1 MKKLLLI
8 LILVSF
14 GLSFSFAQ
22 GLNCSNPIV
31 INSLPYSTT
40 DNTGNYG
47 DSTDIAQPS
56 ACAGTVANYMTG
68 NDVFYSYTPT
78 VNGNIGITMTPSSNW
93 SGIFIYQGCSNV
105 GLNCLAGVANS
116 GSGIRS
122 IPSLPVVAGQ
132 EYIIVISTNAAPQT
146 LGYSLV
152 IQSSN
157 CIGPNS
163 LSASGIS
170 QTSANLSWANPGGAT
185 SWEVAVQPAGS
196 AIPTGSGIQTNINT
210 NFPLTNLSI
219 STAYQFYV
227 RADCGN
233 GTFSAWTGPF
243 LFTTL
248 CTPFNVPFQE
258 GFNSTSTS
266 ESCWTIINE
275 NNDSDAWNT
284 NYTLNPFEGDQS
296 AVLFTD
302 LNSGNNNDWL
312 ISPQIILTGN
322 EVLRFN
328 YRSQTIS
335 EPNEFKVM
343 ISTTG
348 TNQADFTTVLLPLAS
363 YPNNTYNQV
372 SINLAAFNGPVYI
385 AWHVPPGTLDGWRLY
400 IDNVVVEN
408 VNICQ
413 TPTSLTANNITATSA
428 DVTWIGLGPS
438 NSWEIITVP
447 CGNPAPSSNTVGQI
461 VTSIP
466 HTITG
471 LSATTCYST
480 YVRSICS
487 SGNSNWSLIPVN
499 FNTTITPPNCGEIF
513 TDNGGSNGFYLPN
526 SDHIT
531 TICPD
536 LAGDIVTVT
545 FTTFDTE
552 TNWDG
557 LYVYDGN
564 SINAPQIAS
573 NNPSGNV
580 PGGLAG
586 SFWGTALPGPFMSSS
601 PDGCL
606 TFRFRSDNS
615 VVKSGWTANVSCN
628 PAPNCLKP
636 TDLILVDIT
645 QTSATI
651 SWTENSNATSWEIIA
666 VPSGSQLTGLNTPGQ
681 PIFTN
686 PITLNNLTPGTT
698 YDIYIRSTCPTTGYS
713 IWSTPITINTLITND
728 ECDNAIM
735 VPVNNDNCAQ
745 VTPGRLNGATGSNVS
760 LDTPCLGTADDD
772 VWFQFVA
779 TNSNILTSLTNITGT
794 TTNLNMALYSGTCG
808 NLTRLNCSLFS
819 SSRSL
824 FNSDLTLGETYYLRV
839 FSNENTPQTVTF
851 NLCLTTPS
859 TCIGGQSICGV
870 NNYPNTIGIPNS
882 GSVGCLNT
890 TPNPSYF
897 TIKISESGSVNMV
910 LTQSTI
916 GNGNPNLDVDY
927 AAWGPFSS
935 QASACAAVNNG
946 MPPGIVGVPVTQS
959 TGCSYSAAPTE
970 HFNIP
975 NAIAGEYYIILITN
989 FSNQSGFINVVV
1001 EDTSTGAID
1010 CTGIRM
1016 IAFIDDNANGTK
1028 ETNEAY
1034 FPLGQFQYEIN
1045 NNGTVHNI
1053 TSPSGV
1059 YSINEESSANSY
1071 DLNYTINSNYVG
1083 TYNTTATYTNVVVT
1097 TVGMTTYNF
1106 PITVLQNYN
1115 DLGVTV
1121 VPMSSPRAG
1130 TTYKNKIV
1138 FTNNGTQTIASGTL
1152 SYTVNPGTTITNI
1165 SVSGT
1170 TTIPNGFT
1178 YGFTNLLPF
1187 ESRSIIVTIS
1197 VPAIPAVT
1205 LGQLLT
1211 NAANIV
1217 PPTGDIV
1224 STNDSSVSTQAVIAA
1239 YDPNDK
1245 MESHGEKILFSSF
1258 TADDYLEYT
1267 IRFENT
1273 GNAGAINVYVTDELD
1288 SQLDETSLIMTG
1300 ASHDYTLD
1308 RVGNSLVWNFSNIM
1322 LPVSVPDTEIG
1333 KGFINFKIKPK
1344 PGYAV
1349 GDIIPNNANI
1359 YFDTNPAITTNTFNT
1374 EFVAALAN
1382 PNFTSN
1388 QIIIYPNPAKHS
1400 VTIDLT
1406 QSAEHLSEIVFFDI
1420 VGKKVK
1426 VINAFGENQI
1436 SIDVSDLSKG
1446 VYLIEIQTENKIK
1459 TFKKLI
1465 VQ

>member
-1 MKKLLLI
+1 MKKLLL
-8 LILVSF
+8 L
-14 GLSFSFAQ
+14 
-22 GLNCSNPIV
+22 LNI
-31 INSLPYSTT
+31 
-40 DNTGNYG
+40 
-47 DSTDIAQPS
+47 
-56 ACAGTVANYMTG
+56 
-68 NDVFYSYTPT
+68 
-78 VNGNIGITMTPSSNW
+78 
-93 SGIFIYQGCSNV
+93 IFICTIGFSQ
-105 GLNCLAGVANS
+105 NC
-116 GSGIRS
+116 
-122 IPSLPVVAGQ
+122 
-132 EYIIVISTNAAPQT
+132 
-146 LGYSLV
+146 
-152 IQSSN
+152 
-157 CIGPNS
+157 
-163 LSASGIS
+163 
-170 QTSANLSWANPGGAT
+170 NP
-185 SWEVAVQPAGS
+185 
-196 AIPTGSGIQTNINT
+196 
-210 NFPLTNLSI
+210 
-219 STAYQFYV
+219 
-227 RADCGN
+227 
-233 GTFSAWTGPF
+233 FSA
-243 LFTTL
+243 
-248 CTPFNVPFQE
+248 PFQE
-258 GFNSTSTS
+258 GFNSTSPT
-266 ESCWTIINE
+266 ESCWTVING
-275 NNDSDAWNT
+275 NNDNDSWNT
-284 NYTLNPFEGDQS
+284 NYTLNPFEGNQS
-296 AVLFTD
+296 ATLTTD
-302 LNSGNNNDWL
+302 FNSGNNDDWL
-312 ISPQIILTGN
+312 ISPQIQLTGN

-328 YRSQTIS
+328 YRVQTAN
-335 EPNEFKVM
+335 EPNEFRVM
-343 ISTTG
+343 LSTTG
-348 TNQADFTTVLLPLAS
+348 TSPADFTTVLLPLTTYS
-363 YPNNTYNQV
+363 NTTYTQAVV
-372 SINLAAFNGPVYI
+372 SLAGFSGTVNI
-385 AWHVPPGTLDGWRLY
+385 AWHVPAGTLDGWRLY
-400 IDNVVVEN
+400 IDNVSIEN
-408 VNICQ
+408 ANACQ
-413 TPTSLTANNITATSA
+413 PPSSVTANNITATTA
-428 DVTWIGLGPS
+428 TIGWLE
-438 NSWEIITVP
+438 NNNANTWEILTVP
-447 CGNPAPSSNTVGQI
+447 CGTAPPTSSDIGQI
-461 VTSIP
+461 ITTNPYTV
-466 HTITG
+466 TG
-471 LSATTCYST
+471 LSPTSCYTT
-480 YVRSICS
+480 YVRAIC
-487 SGNSNWSLIPVN
+487 NANNISNWCTMPVT
-499 FNTTITPPNCGEIF
+499 FNTAISPPNCGGIF
-513 TDNGGSNGFYLPN
+513 TDNGGSNGNYLPN
-526 SDHIT
+526 SDYVT

-545 FTTFDTE
+545 FTTFNTE

-606 TFRFRSDNS
+606 TFRFISDNS
-615 VVKSGWTANVSCN
+615 VVRAGWTANVICT

-636 TDLILVDIT
+636 TDLILVDRT
-645 QTSATI
+645 QTSATV
-651 SWTENSNATSWEIIA
+651 SWTENSNATSWELIA
-666 VPSGSQLTGLNTPGQ
+666 VPFGSPAPNPTTQGQ
-681 PIFTN
+681 TVSSN
-686 PITLNNLTPGTT
+686 PATIMGLTPGTT
-698 YDIYIRSTCPTTGYS
+698 YSLYVRSLCPTTGFS
-713 IWSTPITINTLITND
+713 FWSTLLSVTTLISND
-728 ECDNAIM
+728 ECDNAIV
-735 VPVNNDNCAQ
+735 VPVNYNNCAQ
-745 VTPGRLNGATGSNVS
+745 VTPGRLNGATASNIG
-760 LDTPCLGTADDD
+760 LDTPCVGTADDD

-779 TNSNILTSLTNITGT
+779 TNSDIVASLQNVTGS
-794 TTNLNMALYSGTCG
+794 TTNLNMALYGGTCG
-808 NLTRLNCSLFS
+808 NLSQLFCSNANS
-819 SSRSL
+819 SSL
-824 FNSDLTLGETYYLRV
+824 VNSNLIIGQTYYLRV
-839 FSNENTPQTVTF
+839 YSNTNTPQNTSF
-851 NLCLTTPS
+851 NVCITTPS
-859 TCIGGQSICGV
+859 TCVGGESICGV
-870 NNYPNTIGIPNS
+870 NNYANSTGIPS
-882 GSVGCLNT
+882 LGSIGCLT
-890 TPNPSYF
+890 SSPNPTYF
-897 TIKISESGSVNMV
+897 TIKISQSGSVNMV

-916 GNGNPNLDVDY
+916 GGGTANIDVDY
-927 AAWGPFSS
+927 AAWGPFQS
-935 QASACAAVNNG
+935 QSSACAAISNG
-946 MPPGIVGVPVTQS
+946 MAPGIGGNTTTQS
-959 TGCSYSAAPTE
+959 TGCSYSASPTE

-989 FSNQSGFINVVV
+989 FSNQPGFINVAV

-1010 CTGIRM
+1010 CSGIRM

-1059 YSINEESSANSY
+1059 YSIYDDSPANSY
-1071 DLNYTINSNYVG
+1071 DLNYTINSNYAN
-1083 TYNTTATYTNVVVT
+1083 TYNVTATYSNVIVT
-1097 TVGMTTYNF
+1097 AGGMTTYNF

-1446 VYLIEIQTENKIK
+1446 VYMIEIQTENKIK

>member
-8 LILVSF
+8 LILLSF
-14 GLSFSFAQ
+14 GLSSFAQ
-22 GLNCSNPIV
+22 GLNCTNPIV

-40 DNTGNYG
+40 DNTANYG

-56 ACAGTVANYMTG
+56 ACAGTTANYMTG

-78 VNGNIGITMTPSSNW
+78 VNGNISITMTPSVNW

-122 IPSLPVVAGQ
+122 IPSLPVTAGQ
-132 EYIIVISTNAAPQT
+132 EYIIVISTNTTPQT

-157 CIGPNS
+157 CISPTS

-170 QTSANLSWANPGGAT
+170 QTSANLSWTNPGGAT

-196 AIPTGSGIQTNINT
+196 AIPTGQGIQTNSNT
-210 NFPLTNLSI
+210 NYTITNLTV
-219 STAYQFYV
+219 STVYQFYV

-248 CTPFNVPFQE
+248 CAPFNVPFQE
-258 GFNSTSTS
+258 GFNSSSTS
-266 ESCWTIINE
+266 ESCWTIING
-275 NNDSDAWNT
+275 NNDPDAWNT
-284 NYTLNPFEGDQS
+284 NYTLNPFDGDQC
-296 AVLFTD
+296 ATLTTD
-302 LNSGNNNDWL
+302 FNGGNNNDWL
-312 ISPQIILTGN
+312 ISPSIILTGN
-322 EVLRFN
+322 EILKFK
-328 YRSQTIS
+328 YRVQSS
-335 EPNEFKVM
+335 NEPNEFRVM

-348 TNQADFTTVLLPLAS
+348 NNPSDFTSIILPLTT
-363 YPNNTYNQV
+363 YNNTTYSETTV
-372 SINLAAFNGPVYI
+372 NLTAFSGPVYI
-385 AWHVPPGTLDGWRLY
+385 GWHVPQGSLDGWRLY
-400 IDNVVVEN
+400 IDNVIIEN
-408 VNICQ
+408 INTCQ
-413 TPTSLTANNITATSA
+413 TPTSLSASNITATSA
-428 DVTWIGLGPS
+428 DITWQGLGPS
-438 NSWEIITVP
+438 NAWEIITLP
-447 CGNPAPSSNTVGQI
+447 CGTPAPSSTTIGQT
-461 VTSIP
+461 VTSNSF
-466 HTITG
+466 TLTG
-471 LSATTCYST
+471 LSPDTCYST
-480 YVRSICS
+480 YVKSICS
-487 SGNSNWSLIPVN
+487 PNDNSNWSSIPAN
-499 FNTTITPPNCGEIF
+499 FTTQVAPPNCGEIF
-513 TDNGGSNGFYLPN
+513 TDNGGSNGNYLPN
-526 SDHIT
+526 SNQVT

-536 LAGDIVTVT
+536 IAGDIVTVT
-545 FTTFDTE
+545 FTTFNTE
-552 TNWDG
+552 TSIDG

-586 SFWGTALPGPFMSSS
+586 AFWGTALPGPFISSS

-606 TFRFRSDNS
+606 TFRFISDNS
-615 VVKSGWTANVSCN
+615 IVRAGWTANVTCT

-636 TDLILVDIT
+636 SDLILVDRT
-645 QTSATI
+645 QTSATV
-651 SWTENSNATSWEIIA
+651 SWTENSNATSWEIIV
-666 VPSGSQLTGLNTPGQ
+666 VPFGSPAPNPATQGQ
-681 PIFTN
+681 TVSSN
-686 PITLNNLTPGTT
+686 PTTLVGLTPGTT
-698 YDIYIRSTCPTTGYS
+698 YSVYVRSLCTTTGFS
-713 IWSTPITINTLITND
+713 FWSTLLSVSTLISND
-728 ECDNAIM
+728 ECDNAIV
-735 VPVNNDNCAQ
+735 VPVNYNNCAQ
-745 VTPGRLNGATGSNVS
+745 VTPGRLNGATASNIG
-760 LDTPCLGTADDD
+760 LDTPCVGTADDD

-779 TNSNILTSLTNITGT
+779 TNSDIVASLQNVTGS
-794 TTNLNMALYSGTCG
+794 TTNLNMALYGGTCG
-808 NLTRLNCSLFS
+808 NLSQLFCSNANS
-819 SSRSL
+819 SSL
-824 FNSDLTLGETYYLRV
+824 VNSNLITGQTYYLRV
-839 FSNENTPQTVTF
+839 YSNTNTPQTTSF
-851 NLCLTTPS
+851 NLCITTPS
-859 TCIGGQSICGV
+859 TCIGGESICGV
-870 NNYPNTIGIPNS
+870 NNYTNSTGIPS
-882 GSVGCLNT
+882 LGSIGCLT
-890 TPNPSYF
+890 SSPNPTYF
-897 TIKISESGSVNMV
+897 TIKISQSGSVNMV

-916 GNGNPNLDVDY
+916 GSGTANIDVDY
-927 AAWGPFSS
+927 AAWGPFQS
-935 QASACAAVNNG
+935 QSSACSAISNG
-946 MPPGIVGVPVTQS
+946 MTPGIGGNTTTQS
-959 TGCSYSAAPTE
+959 TGCSYSASATE

-989 FSNQSGFINVVV
+989 FSNQPGFINVAV

-1010 CTGIRM
+1010 CSGIRM

-1059 YSINEESSANSY
+1059 YTIYDDNPANSY
-1071 DLNYTINSNYVG
+1071 DLNYTINANYAN
-1083 TYNTTATYTNVVVT
+1083 TYSVTNTYADVIVSAG
-1097 TVGMTTYNF
+1097 GMTTYNF

-1115 DLGVTV
+1115 DLGVTI

-1138 FTNNGTQTIASGTL
+1138 FTNNGTQIITAGMLT
-1152 SYTVNPGTTITNI
+1152 YNVNPGTTLTNI
-1165 SVSGT
+1165 SISGT
-1170 TTIPNGFT
+1170 TAIPNGFT

-1197 VPAIPAVT
+1197 VPAIPAVA

-1211 NAANIV
+1211 NTASII

-1224 STNDSSVSTQAVIAA
+1224 VDNDSSVSTQSIIAA

-1245 MESHGEKILFSSF
+1245 MEAHGEKILFSSF

-1288 SQLDETSLIMTG
+1288 SQLDETTLIMTG

-1333 KGFINFKIKPK
+1333 KGFINFKIKPR

-1374 EFVAALAN
+1374 EFVATLGN
-1382 PNFTSN
+1382 PTFTSEA
-1388 QIIIYPNPAKHS
+1388 ILMYPNPANQS
-1400 VTIDLT
+1400 VTIDLS
-1406 QSAEHLSEIVFFDI
+1406 QSTENLSEIVFFDV
-1420 VGKKVK
+1420 VGKRVK
-1426 VINAFGENQI
+1426 VVNSLGEKQMTVN
-1436 SIDVSDLSKG
+1436 VSDLSKG
-1446 VYLIEIQTENKIK
+1446 IYLIEIQTENQLK
-1459 TFKKLI
+1459 TIKKLMI
-1465 VQ
+1465 Q